1 MTARLP
7 ENETERLAALH
18 DHALLDTAHEEEF
31 DDLVRLAAHICG
43 VPIAAVSLIDEHR
56 QWFKA
61 IVGLDALE
69 TSRDVAFCAHTI
81 LGTDLLIVPDSQAD
95 VRFADN
101 PLVTGEPGIRFY
113 AGAPLVTEEGYA
125 LGSLCVI
132 DRIPKILTPEQK
144 EILSLLARQV
154 ESHLRA
160 ARRLAHQKRLLAER
174 ESLVAEK
181 EILAVERLRLAAI
194 VESSEDAILGATL
207 DGTLAYW
214 NAGAERLYGYTA
226 AEMLGRNADCLVDP
240 GETSPLFAAITV
252 LARGETPPPMEVRR
266 TRKNGSLL
274 DVSLAFSSIRN
285 ADEEIV
291 GVSCIAHDITDKKRA
306 QAILA
311 ETNAALAESEQRM
324 RRLTEAAF
332 EGIVVT
338 QDGVLMEVS
347 PAFSSMFGYDS
358 PDQMLGLTREEL
370 TAPESRPIV
379 AQKIAIGDEKP
390 YEATLLRRDGSTFP
404 AELRGR
410 QIQLG
415 GRLARVTAV
424 RDISEHKILEEERRA
439 GHSAL
444 EKSQARLA
452 QAQRIAKVGSWE
464 FDPVSGQV
472 TWSEEMF
479 RLLGRDP
486 ALGVPEYEA
495 AMAHYHPEDAPL
507 LKSLVAR
514 AAREGMGY
522 ELDLR
527 GAPGVFEDDLTR
539 WYHTTGETVTDEAGR
554 VVRLTGTL
562 ADITGRKRTEED
574 LRASHQALLESQA
587 RLAEAQR
594 VAQLGSWEFEIGTG
608 RITWSDELFRLFGLE
623 PADEAPNYAV
633 AVALYHPED
642 APKLDAL
649 VTRAIQ
655 EGIGYALDLRG
666 APDPL
671 QGGAFRWYHTV
682 GTVVQDASGS
692 VVRLMGTLAD
702 ITERKRAEEDRQEH
716 GERLRQSEAALRA
729 VLESA
734 PIILYA
740 VDADGTVTLS
750 EGTGLTALGLKPG
763 EAVGRSVFE
772 FSGDVESE
780 DCTRRALGGEC
791 VSYDARVYGLC
802 LHTEL
807 RPVQDAAGMVTGMI
821 GVCFDVTERARSEE
835 RFRVLFEQS
844 SDAHLLFDE
853 GGIID
858 CNPAAVA
865 LLRCSD
871 ISQVLSIHP
880 ATLSPEFQP
889 DGRRSDEKS
898 VEMDALAHQNGLH
911 RFEWTHRKMDGTD
924 FPVEVTLTPVT
935 LGERP
940 VLLVV
945 WHDLSERKRAEQQVK
960 DYAIVLEFQKSQLE
974 QANAKLEDLAT
985 TDGLTGLKNHR
996 TFQERL
1002 AEEAKRASRYGPP
1015 LSLILLD
1022 IDHFKQYNDTYGH
1035 PAGDVVLKAVASIL
1049 QDNARDT
1056 DLVARYGGEEFVLI
1070 LPQTDEHGAAAFAE
1084 RLRVSVESHPWPL
1097 RAVTASFGVAIQCL
1111 GEESEA
1117 DLVARA
1123 DRALYQSKAAGRNC
1137 VTCAP
1142 GPERPAEALPRTET
1156 QRAGMR

>member
-7 ENETERLAALH
+7 DNENERLAALH
-18 DHALLDTAHEEEF
+18 EHELLDTAPEEEF
-31 DDLVRLAAHICG
+31 DDLVRLAAHVCG

-61 IVGLDALE
+61 VVGLDALE
-69 TSRDVAFCAHTI
+69 NSRDVAFCAHTI
-81 LGTDLLIVPDSQAD
+81 LGSDLLVVPDSQAD
-95 VRFADN
+95 SRFADN
-101 PLVTGEPGIRFY
+101 PLVTGELGIRFY
-113 AGAPLVTEEGYA
+113 AGMPLVTEEGYA

-132 DRIPKILTPEQK
+132 DRIPHVLTSAQK

-160 ARRLAHQKRLLAER
+160 ARRLTHQKRLLAER
-174 ESLVAEK
+174 ETLVAEK
-181 EILAVERLRLAAI
+181 EILATERLRLAAI
-194 VESSEDAILGATL
+194 VESSEDAILGAAL

-226 AEMLGRNADCLVDP
+226 AEMLGRDAAVFVDP
-240 GETSPLFAAITV
+240 GETSPLPAAIAA
-252 LARGETPPPMEVRR
+252 LARGDTLTPTEVRR
-266 TRKNGSLL
+266 TRKDGSLA
-274 DVSLAFSSIRN
+274 DVSLSFSPIRN
-285 ADEEIV
+285 ADEEMV
-291 GVSCIAHDITDKKRA
+291 GVSCIARDITDKKRA
-306 QAILA
+306 EAVLA

-332 EGIVVT
+332 EGIAVT
-338 QDGVLMEVS
+338 QDGVLKEVS
-347 PAFSSMFGYDS
+347 PAFASMFGYDS
-358 PDQMLGLTREEL
+358 PDQMLGLSREEL
-370 TAPESRPIV
+370 TAPEALPTV
-379 AQKIAIGDEKP
+379 AQKIATGDEKP
-390 YEATLLRRDGSTFP
+390 YEATLLRQDGSTFP

-424 RDISEHKILEEERRA
+424 RDISEHKIIEEERRA

-464 FDPVSGQV
+464 YDPVGGSV
-472 TWSEEMF
+472 TWSSEMF

-486 ALGVPEYEA
+486 EAGVPEFEA
-495 AMAHYHPEDAPL
+495 ATAYYHPEDAPR
-507 LKSLVAR
+507 LKSLVAQ
-514 AAREGMGY
+514 ATREGIGY
-522 ELDLR
+522 EMDLR
-527 GAPGVFEDDLTR
+527 GAPGVFGAGPTR
-539 WYHTTGETVTDEAGR
+539 WYHTTGEIVLDDAGR
-554 VVRLTGTL
+554 VVRLMGTM
-562 ADITGRKRTEED
+562 ADITGRKQTEED
-574 LRASHQALLESQA
+574 LRASHQALQESQA

-608 RITWSDELFRLFGLE
+608 QITWSDELFRLFGLE
-623 PADEAPNYAV
+623 PADKAPSYAV

-655 EGIGYALDLRG
+655 KGIGYTLDLRG

-671 QGGAFRWYHTV
+671 RGGAYKWYHTV
-682 GTVVQDASGS
+682 GTVVQDAAGS
-692 VVRLMGTLAD
+692 VVGLMGTLAD
-702 ITERKRAEEDRQEH
+702 ITERKRTEEERQEH
-716 GERLRQSEAALRA
+716 TERLRQSEAALRA

-734 PIILYA
+734 PIILFA
-740 VDADGTVTLS
+740 TDADGTVTLS
-750 EGTGLTALGLKPG
+750 EGTGLAALGLKPG
-763 EAVGRSVFE
+763 DAVGRSVFD
-772 FSGDVESE
+772 FSGDAEAE
-780 DCTRRALGGEC
+780 DYACRALAGEC
-791 VSYDARVYGLC
+791 ISYDARMNGLC
-802 LHTEL
+802 LHIEI
-807 RPVQDAAGMVTGMI
+807 RPVRDAAGMVTGII
-821 GVCFDVTERARSEE
+821 GVCFDVTERTRSEE

-858 CNPAAVA
+858 CNPAAAA

-871 ISQVLSIHP
+871 ITQVLSLHP
-880 ATLSPEFQP
+880 AVLSPEFQP
-889 DGRRSDEKS
+889 DGRRSDEKCL
-898 VEMDALAHQNGLH
+898 EMDTLAHQNGFH

-945 WHDLSERKRAEQQVK
+945 WHDLSERKRAEQQFK
-960 DYAIVLEFQKSQLE
+960 DYAIMLELQKSQLE
-974 QANAKLEDLAT
+974 QANAQLADLAT

-996 TFQERL
+996 TFRERL
-1002 AEEAKRASRYGPP
+1002 ADEVSCASRYGPP
-1015 LSLILLD
+1015 LSVVLLD

-1035 PAGDVVLKAVASIL
+1035 PAGDGVLKAVASIL
-1049 QDNARDT
+1049 QSCARDT
-1056 DLVARYGGEEFVLI
+1056 DIVARYGGEEFVLI

-1097 RAVTASFGVAIQCL
+1097 RAVTASFGVAVQHL
-1111 GEESEA
+1111 GGESEA

-1137 VTCAP
+1137 VTCAA
-1142 GPERPAEALPRTET
+1142 EPALSQVTPLLLPH
-1156 QRAGMR
+1156 